1 MNGEITLLYRRRTMM
16 GGKVEKKGE
25 LTTFNGTSTERLSNK
40 GIASDGSEV
49 SVQWKSATPFLEIY
63 PLSEVKF
70 QGYSATNDYGI
81 AFYDKKKVFIEGS
94 WEKVTGREQTFTA
107 PKGARYVRGTLIG
120 GTTAS
125 YLTYYPIV

>member
-25 LTTFNGTSTERLSNK
+25 LTTFAGTSTERIANK

-63 PLSEVKF
+63 PLSEVVY
-70 QGYSATNDYGI
+70 QGYTATNDHGI
-81 AFYDKKKVFIEGS
+81 AFYDKNKTFIAGS
-94 WEKVTGREQTFTA
+94 WSNVTGRDQKITA
-107 PKGARYVRGTLIG
+107 PEGARYVRGTLMSG
-120 GTTAS
+120 SSAS
-125 YLTYYPIV
+125 YLKYYPIV